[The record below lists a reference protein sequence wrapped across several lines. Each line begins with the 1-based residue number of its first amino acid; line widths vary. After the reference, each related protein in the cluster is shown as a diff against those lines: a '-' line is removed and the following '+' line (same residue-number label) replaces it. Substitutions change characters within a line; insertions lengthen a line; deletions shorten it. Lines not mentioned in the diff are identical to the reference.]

1 MYNSISG
8 LNYFNPAYAQ
18 NTDTLYFNK
27 IFNIW
32 DVWQHNT
39 AGVIG
44 ERRAQAVEIMKECV
58 IQGGSILDLSELDL
72 TEIPVLPAGIK
83 ELNVSRNALITLPE
97 IPNGVKKIDASHNR
111 LEQLCVMPSTLEELD
126 LTNNMFR
133 ELPFIGHPLRKL
145 DFSENPISHKIP
157 KILHYIWLG
166 DAPLPTFAVSNIINS
181 AAENPDYEVKVWV
194 ENSAKTRTQLI
205 DAGYSTA
212 LFSNVKFIE
221 PNPPY
226 TIQSIIN
233 REGDH
238 TQFANYAAASD
249 ILRLYVLHAEG
260 GVYLDVDVALKEP
273 LGDVKSQ
280 LHDKGVQMSDFLIL
294 FELICNDKSIDAI
307 LGNAVLA
314 AVKNS
319 PSASELLFESISPY
333 LAKNTCISLGSLNST
348 DFIADFSNDI
358 MQAGLRL
365 EQTNPHS
372 RAFGSNVMG
381 KEFNYDDI
389 IWHLKKCNS
398 LFRINLTKTLTGPN
412 LIYRYFHSK
421 GINYKLSR
429 HTQADENDIYNSNLP
444 MSAIAI
450 SNSAIFGKLN
460 KTKQGFSW
468 SKGIDAKGR
477 WVYIENNKKEYS
489 EI

>member
-1 MYNSISG
+1 MNNSISG
-8 LNYFNPAYAQ
+8 LNHFNPAYAQ

-166 DAPLPTFAVSNIINS
+166 QSPLPTFAVSNIINS
-181 AAENPDYEVKVWV
+181 AAENPDYTVKVWV
-194 ENSAKTRTQLI
+194 ENSAKIRTQLI

-212 LFSNVKFIE
+212 LFSKVEFIE

-233 REGDH
+233 RESDH
-238 TQFANYAAASD
+238 TQFANYAAASN
-249 ILRLYVLHAEG
+249 ILRLYIMFSEG
-260 GVYLDVDVALKEP
+260 GLYLDVDVALKKPFGEI
-273 LGDVKSQ
+273 KSQ
-280 LHDKGVQMSDFLIL
+280 SYDRVLMSDFLMQIT
-294 FELICNDKSIDAI
+294 CNYKDNRN
-307 LGNAVLA
+307 LLTYGNAVMA
-314 AVKNS
+314 SVKNS
-319 PSASELLFESISPY
+319 FSASELLYEAMAPYRARNNRESS
-333 LAKNTCISLGSLNST
+333 GSLNST
-348 DFIADFSNDI
+348 DFIRYVSRKIFETGMNLEKENRHSQGFIHMENKIFDYND
-358 MQAGLRL
+358 
-365 EQTNPHS
+365 
-372 RAFGSNVMG
+372 V
-381 KEFNYDDI
+381 
-389 IWHLKKCNS
+389 IWDLKKTNS
-398 LFRINLTKTLTGPN
+398 LFRSNLTVYLTGP
-412 LIYRYFHSK
+412 
-421 GINYKLSR
+421 
-429 HTQADENDIYNSNLP
+429 
-444 MSAIAI
+444 
-450 SNSAIFGKLN
+450 
-460 KTKQGFSW
+460 
-468 SKGIDAKGR
+468 
-477 WVYIENNKKEYS
+477 
-489 EI
+489 